1 MDEFRFPV
9 FAIDFLLLFSKM
21 EYTLTEHKHRFAI
34 WTAARAVQR
43 SWTTTANIS
52 RVITA
57 VQLQTLTEGYKSF
70 TNQAEYDEM
79 HESLCERM
87 IEEFRLLGVVAT

>member
-9 FAIDFLLLFSKM
+9 FTIDFLLLFSKM

-43 SWTTTANIS
+43 SWSTTANIS

-70 TNQAEYDEM
+70 TNQAENDEM